1 MNPDENN
8 EFVEDELSLSEYL
21 VPATPEIKEMKSIY
35 ENEYEY
41 SDYLSAIEF
50 SIADYYYNENRKVTD
65 KDVIRALKNIKE
77 NRDKP
82 ISFFEKALE
91 KEIVKSLIEPL
102 EYNLLTDH
110 EFTLVLDY
118 VLWVIDNRS
127 WLEDKQAY
135 VKWITYVLGFFSES
149 EEKKYESQFK
159 KFARKMGVSGAQV
172 DMLLMKR
179 SAEDFFDD
187 EDLFGEGG
195 LFEEL
200 EPEDIFREDRTADD
214 LETGFFLMNDDEKF
228 DFLLDKG
235 PDYVE
240 LVQDYVMGLAEKKEF
255 EKIQEFYKK
264 FNEKHEN
271 FFPLHFIVGSA
282 YLNSDPALAISYFEK
297 TLKATEGS
305 EEFPPEMR
313 KELKRH
319 MDLLTSLLL
328 EETAEK
334 AKEKAVENKKICKK
348 GKKASKKDSESRTKN
363 QTAKN

>member
-8 EFVEDELSLSEYL
+8 EFVEDELSLSELL
-21 VPATPEIKEMKSIY
+21 VPDIPEIKEIKSIY
-35 ENEYEY
+35 GREYEY
-41 SDYLSAIEF
+41 SEYLSEIEF
-50 SIADYYYNENRKVTD
+50 SIADYYNKNRKVTD
-65 KDVIRALKNIKE
+65 KDVIKALNSIKL

-82 ISFFEKALE
+82 VSFFENALE
-91 KEIVKSLIEPL
+91 KEIVKSLVEPL
-102 EYNLLTDH
+102 EESPLTNH

-135 VKWITYVLGFFSES
+135 VKWITYVLGFFSEE
-149 EEKKYESQFK
+149 EEKKYEKQFK

-179 SAEDFFDD
+179 EAEDFFDK

-195 LFEEL
+195 LFEVL
-200 EPEDIFREDRTADD
+200 GPDDIFGEDRTADN
-214 LETGFFLMNDDEKF
+214 LETGFFSMTDDEKV

-240 LVQDYVMGLAEKKEF
+240 LVQDYVMGLAEKEEF
-255 EKIQEFYKK
+255 EKIQDFYKK
-264 FNEKHEN
+264 FNEKHEH

-297 TLKATEGS
+297 TLKATEDS
-305 EEFPPEMR
+305 EEIPPEMR
-313 KELKRH
+313 EELKRN

-328 EETAEK
+328 EEATEKIEEK
-334 AKEKAVENKKICKK
+334 ADEGKKGNKKRKS
-348 GKKASKKDSESRTKN
+348 GKKV
-363 QTAKN
+363 

>member
-1 MNPDENN
+1 MNSEENN
-8 EFVEDELSLSEYL
+8 EFVDDKLSLSEFL
-21 VPATPEIKEMKSIY
+21 LPDTPEINEIKSIY
-35 ENEYEY
+35 NKEYEY
-41 SDYLSAIEF
+41 SEYLSEIEF
-50 SIADYYYNENRKVTD
+50 SIADYYYNANRKVTD
-65 KDVIRALKNIKE
+65 KDVIKALKNIKE

-82 ISFFEKALE
+82 ISFFEKPLE
-91 KEIVKSLIEPL
+91 KEIVKSLVEPL
-102 EYNLLTDH
+102 EANLLYDH

-127 WLEDKQAY
+127 WMEGKQAY
-135 VKWITYVLGFFSES
+135 VKWITYVLGFLSES

-159 KFARKMGVSGAQV
+159 KFARKKGVSGAQA

-179 SAEDFFDD
+179 EVEDFFD
-187 EDLFGEGG
+187 EDDIFGDGG
-195 LFEEL
+195 LFEDL
-200 EPEDIFREDRTADD
+200 VLEDILEEDRVADD
-214 LETGFFLMNDDEKF
+214 LETGFFLMTDDEKF

-240 LVQDYVMGLAEKKEF
+240 LVQDYVMGLAEKEEF
-255 EKIQEFYKK
+255 EKIQDFYKK

-297 TLKATEGS
+297 TLKATENS

-313 KELKRH
+313 EELKRH

-328 EETAEK
+328 EEATQKAE
-334 AKEKAVENKKICKK
+334 EKPAESKK
-348 GKKASKKDSESRTKN
+348 GKKSCKSGRKTSKKGSESKTN
-363 QTAKN
+363 S